1 MSSELTLNGP
11 VDDEPG
17 DEQSPQPD
25 TVETPAEC
33 LPPPS
38 PQCHFQNEPVGQLNV
53 DGYPLGPPAT
63 RQMGIHRWHPQSSRG
78 SRCCRDPCRLT
89 RPHTFHHERNTEA
102 LISPSQREPIGTPYE
117 GGEAPRSLH
126 LVSASS
132 MLAAASRRWR
142 EMELDEEQEPVVCPP
157 RACRR
162 ANSSHSLDT
171 AMRHCRS
178 PTLRKDQNRPQTFCG
193 TTIAVRSM
201 AHEGTPGPKQTKCSS
216 QRSEVRMPTG
226 KTCTWKNHKPSK
238 TKYVVVLQNS
248 SSKHEDHKANKK
260 TKPTTLHPTTRVS
273 TWTAGLFSALLPG

>member
-1 MSSELTLNGP
+1 MLSRPLQS
-11 VDDEPG
+11 DEA
-17 DEQSPQPD
+17 SH
-25 TVETPAEC
+25 V
-33 LPPPS
+33 PS
-38 PQCHFQNEPVGQLNV
+38 RKK
-53 DGYPLGPPAT
+53 Y
-63 RQMGIHRWHPQSSRG
+63 RG
-78 SRCCRDPCRLT
+78 
-89 RPHTFHHERNTEA
+89 A

-201 AHEGTPGPKQTKCSS
+201 AHEGTPGPKTNEVQFSKKRSSHAHRKNMYMEKPQTK
-216 QRSEVRMPTG
+216 
-226 KTCTWKNHKPSK
+226 
-238 TKYVVVLQNS
+238 
-248 SSKHEDHKANKK
+248 
-260 TKPTTLHPTTRVS
+260 
-273 TWTAGLFSALLPG
+273 